1 MLGES
6 FQNIWPQILMTDE
19 KAYENFLSFSMTI
32 ATTLLSVGVSV
43 FTLTTAFI
51 VSKKDSLNELGTQ
64 VEEGGQ
70 SLTLAR
76 RMNALRRFIKTMKS
90 VTKMSMTV
98 VISSVLS
105 ILLVIVFRN
114 LSAGAHV
121 HLLTLTSV
129 LSVVFTVM
137 CIWVLFKW
145 FIKQ

>member
-6 FQNIWPQILMTDE
+6 FQNIWQQILMTDE
-19 KAYENFLSFSMTI
+19 KAYEIFLSFSMTI

>member
-6 FQNIWPQILMTDE
+6 FQAIWQQILMTDE
-19 KAYENFLSFSMTI
+19 KAYEDFLSLCMTI

-51 VSKKDSLNELGTQ
+51 VGKKDSLNELGMQ

-129 LSVVFTVM
+129 VSVVFTVM

-145 FIKQ
+145 FLRQ

>member
-6 FQNIWPQILMTDE
+6 FQNIWQQILMTDE
-19 KAYENFLSFSMTI
+19 KAYEKFLSFSMTI

-90 VTKMSMTV
+90 VTKKSMTV
-98 VISSVLS
+98 VIFSVLS

-137 CIWVLFKW
+137 CIWGLFKW

>member
-6 FQNIWPQILMTDE
+6 FQNIWQQILMTDE
-19 KAYENFLSFSMTI
+19 KAYEKFLSFSMTI

-51 VSKKDSLNELGTQ
+51 ISKKDSLNELGTQ

>member
-6 FQNIWPQILMTDE
+6 FQAIWQQILMTDE

>member
-1 MLGES
+1 
-6 FQNIWPQILMTDE
+6 MTDE

-51 VSKKDSLNELGTQ
+51 VSKKDSLNDLGTQ
-64 VEEGGQ
+64 EEEGGQ

>member
-6 FQNIWPQILMTDE
+6 FQNIWQQILMIDE

>member
-6 FQNIWPQILMTDE
+6 FQNIWQQILMTDE

-76 RMNALRRFIKTMKS
+76 RMNALRKFIKTMKS
-90 VTKMSMTV
+90 VTKMSMAV
-98 VISSVLS
+98 VIFSVLS
-105 ILLVIVFRN
+105 ILLVVVFRN
-114 LSAGAHV
+114 VSAGTHV

-129 LSVVFTVM
+129 LSVVFTAM
-137 CIWVLFKW
+137 CIWLLFKR

>member
-6 FQNIWPQILMTDE
+6 FQNIWQQILMIDE

-137 CIWVLFKW
+137 CIWGLFKW

>member
-6 FQNIWPQILMTDE
+6 FQAIWQQILMTDE
-19 KAYENFLSFSMTI
+19 KAYEDFLSLCMTI

>member
-1 MLGES
+1 MLRES
-6 FQNIWPQILMTDE
+6 LQVIWQQIQMTDE
-19 KAYENFLSFSMTI
+19 KAYEEFLSLSMTI

-51 VSKKDSLNELGTQ
+51 VSKKDSLNELGRQ

-76 RMNALRRFIKTMKS
+76 RMNALRKFIKTMKS
-90 VTKMSMTV
+90 VTKMSMAV

-105 ILLVIVFRN
+105 IILVLVFRN
-114 LSAGAHV
+114 VTAGAQV
-121 HLLTLTSV
+121 HLLTLASV
-129 LSVVFTVM
+129 VSVVFTVM

-145 FIKQ
+145 FLRQ

>member
-6 FQNIWPQILMTDE
+6 FQNIWQQILMTDE

-105 ILLVIVFRN
+105 ILLVNVFRN

>member
-1 MLGES
+1 M
-6 FQNIWPQILMTDE
+6 QAIWQQMLMTDE
-19 KAYENFLSFSMTI
+19 NAYEDFLSLSMTI
-32 ATTLLSVGVSV
+32 ATMLLSVGVSV

-51 VSKKDSLNELGTQ
+51 VSKKDSLNELGRQ

-90 VTKMSMTV
+90 VTKMSMAV

-105 ILLVIVFRN
+105 ILLVVVFRN
-114 LSAGAHV
+114 VSAGAHV

-129 LSVVFTVM
+129 VSVVFTVM

-145 FIKQ
+145 FLRQ

>member
-1 MLGES
+1 
-6 FQNIWPQILMTDE
+6 MTDE

-51 VSKKDSLNELGTQ
+51 LSKKDSLNELGTQ

-76 RMNALRRFIKTMKS
+76 RMNALRKFIKTMKS

-98 VISSVLS
+98 VIFSVLS

>member
-1 MLGES
+1 
-6 FQNIWPQILMTDE
+6 MTDE

-64 VEEGGQ
+64 VEESGQ

>member
-1 MLGES
+1 MLRES
-6 FQNIWPQILMTDE
+6 FQAIWKQILMTD
-19 KAYENFLSFSMTI
+19 KNAYEDFLSHGMTI
-32 ATTLLSVGVSV
+32 ATTLLSVGISV

-51 VSKKDSLNELGTQ
+51 VSKKDNLNELGKQ

-90 VTKMSMTV
+90 VTKMSMAV

-105 ILLVIVFRN
+105 ILLVVVFRTV
-114 LSAGAHV
+114 SAGAHV

-129 LSVVFTVM
+129 VSVVFTVM

-145 FIKQ
+145 FLRQ

>member
-51 VSKKDSLNELGTQ
+51 VSKKDSLNEFGTQ

>member
-6 FQNIWPQILMTDE
+6 FQNIWQQILMIDE

-90 VTKMSMTV
+90 VAKMSMTV